1 MLAVLDLGQEKRK
14 RVLKFKMKS
23 EIHPKLLNQGAY
35 KLTERKIT
43 TEWFW
48 HRQTRHIALE

>member
-35 KLTERKIT
+35 KLTEPKMT
-43 TEWFW
+43 NVYF
-48 HRQTRHIALE
+48 

>member
-1 MLAVLDLGQEKRK
+1 MPAVLDLGQEKRK

-23 EIHPKLLNQGAY
+23 EMHPKLLNQGAY

-43 TEWFW
+43 TGWFW
-48 HRQTRHIALE
+48 HHQTRHIALE